1 MNKKII
7 NVMLITFLITFD
19 LLAQTNW
26 GPNLTTYRR
35 DIYKVGTNAA
45 SSTGLKDLN
54 EVIFIG
60 KESLTIWDRG
70 VYQWDISAIPD
81 GSDILSAHLYFTY
94 SKDNHTYELSAD
106 LFNITYDIISEN
118 YFEDIYNQMD
128 DTQYR
133 IESQY
138 NGASNEFDYVSNDQN
153 AAFNQAIK
161 NSLANDKFVL
171 GLKWFNDHYPNVTTR
186 IWNVTAELMT
196 LQISYAPPIK
206 SVTIDQRNSLNQQ
219 VGLLKKWESDT
230 KSWSNNFNPGSS
242 FQFPVGP
249 TQTIL
254 GDQNLISNQK
264 FNNWNGLSDVT
275 NHHIF
280 LIENSTDILK
290 AYLNPTYSGV
300 LIKNSIDGTDATGG
314 KIIFKDPWYIDV
326 KDENYADQHRNRGM
340 EEAYPRERESLPFIP
355 DYTTE
360 FTNGTDPSHAY
371 QGVFLH
377 QDPTFDQMFRTIP
390 CRQ

>member
-26 GPNLTTYRR
+26 GPNFTTYRR

-314 KIIFKDPWYIDV
+314 KIIFKDPGISMLKMRIMPISIGIEVWKKLIQGSASRYPLSLITQQNSLT
-326 KDENYADQHRNRGM
+326 EPTLPTHTRGF
-340 EEAYPRERESLPFIP
+340 SCIKIII
-355 DYTTE
+355 
-360 FTNGTDPSHAY
+360 
-371 QGVFLH
+371 FL
-377 QDPTFDQMFRTIP
+377 DNPITP
-390 CRQ
+390 YRQ